1 MNLLIKVIV
10 SIVVLLSLA
19 GAFILPNQKIDTRRE
34 DMLRERAAD
43 FAKVGDV
50 AGIKKCISS
59 LSMPCYLADAN
70 ASLAFAHHIKGDT
83 DSQKSTM
90 RLQYFNFDS
99 YMTRALV
106 FDILREPDFMR
117 SLLEFKYIGQI
128 NEIKSDFDRAVPL
141 YVLGVKM
148 GEKGEKFVDEAFSI
162 LSGRPDGESRTAA
175 VARICQISLE
185 RNRAEDFIRFL
196 VLGMSTFEIDMLVLQ
211 SLKNVDI
218 QSVWAKN
225 EESLKRHN
233 YLRKIG
239 AAALNAVKHHN
250 EEALKKILIYYPL
263 RYNIKWKYNNF
274 KDFNYPLY
282 AYIAKLAGEEELYK
296 KYLSIAKSKQLREK
310 LYGDRDKYAL
320 FSNRIFKELGVEND
334 AD

>member
-1 MNLLIKVIV
+1 M
-10 SIVVLLSLA
+10 VLLSLA
-19 GAFILPNQKIDTRRE
+19 GAFVLPALKIDSRRE
-34 DMLRERAAD
+34 DLLRERAAE
-43 FAKVGDV
+43 FAKAGDV
-50 AGIKKCISS
+50 EGVKRCISG
-59 LSMPCYLADAN
+59 LNMPFYFADAN
-70 ASLAFAHHIKGDT
+70 ASLAYAHHVNGD
-83 DSQKSTM
+83 SYAQERAM
-90 RLQYFNFDS
+90 RMQYFDFDS
-99 YMTRALV
+99 YLTRALV

-117 SLLEFKYIGQI
+117 PLLESKYIGRI
-128 NEIKSDFDRAVPL
+128 NEIKSAFSRAVPL
-141 YVLGVKM
+141 YALGVKM
-148 GEKGEKFVDEAFSI
+148 GKGGGKFVDEAFSI

-175 VARICQISLE
+175 VARICRISLE

-196 VLGMSTFEIDMLVLQ
+196 ALSMSTFEIDMLVLQ
-211 SLKNVDI
+211 SLKNADI
-218 QSVWAKN
+218 QAVWAKN

-239 AAALNAVKHHN
+239 FAALNAVKRHN